1 MKQWKLILVLV
12 LLLPFFSCH
21 VPRAILWGKP
31 DYKDAKRLP
40 NYKVNKSKKAIKF
53 EITDSSRKEKFKAQL
68 GKIKH
73 GQSFLDASFLE
84 KSGTLAF
91 IVIHKDTILYENYF
105 NGTKATSQIPIFSSA
120 KSFTSAL
127 AGIAIK
133 DGLIDNVDSKVL
145 DFIPEL
151 DNEIFKDVTIKN
163 LLNMNSGVGIDF
175 KGNFNLRKGP
185 ARYYYATDFR
195 KRLFSDNL
203 FYKKYKVGE
212 KFEYEDLNTQLLG
225 FIIERVTNKSL
236 AAYLEEEIWT
246 KIGSENNASWAIAD
260 KKLNMTKAYCCLN
273 ATAIDLAKFGKLF
286 LQNGNWEGEQIIP
299 ESWVQNSIVP
309 LKDSEYW
316 YYSYMWWHTRG
327 YEEIKNDD
335 YLIQKDSSATY
346 YKTYPR
352 KDASTRGLLG
362 NYIYIYPE
370 KEVIIVRLGKKKG
383 KIKYSKKVKG
393 TINWGQIFYQ
403 IASDI

>member
-1 MKQWKLILVLV
+1 MFMLFDQLCTIT
-12 LLLPFFSCH
+12 
-21 VPRAILWGKP
+21 
-31 DYKDAKRLP
+31 KDE
-40 NYKVNKSKKAIKF
+40 N
-53 EITDSSRKEKFKAQL
+53 SS
-68 GKIKH
+68 
-73 GQSFLDASFLE
+73 
-84 KSGTLAF
+84 
-91 IVIHKDTILYENYF
+91 
-105 NGTKATSQIPIFSSA
+105 
-120 KSFTSAL
+120 
-127 AGIAIK
+127 
-133 DGLIDNVDSKVL
+133 SKVL

-151 DNEIFKDVTIKN
+151 DKEIFKDVTIKN
-163 LLNMNSGVGIDF
+163 LLNMNSGVGINL
-175 KGNFNLRKGP
+175 KGNFNLKKGP

-203 FYKKYKVGE
+203 FYKKYKAG
-212 KFEYEDLNTQLLG
+212 KRFEYEDFNTQLLG

-246 KIGSENNASWAIAD
+246 KIGSENDASWAIAD

-346 YKTYPR
+346 YRTYPR

-393 TINWGQIFYQ
+393 TINWGQLFYE